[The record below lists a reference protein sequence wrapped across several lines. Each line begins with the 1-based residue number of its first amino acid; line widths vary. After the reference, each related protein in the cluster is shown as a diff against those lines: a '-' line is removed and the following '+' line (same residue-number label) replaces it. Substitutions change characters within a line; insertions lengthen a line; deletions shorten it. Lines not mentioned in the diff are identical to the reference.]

1 MESGGGGYPFRWS
14 SLIVVYMLRRRMFDL
29 DFLDPERELATKA
42 KELFRTAI
50 DRYKQRRLRPLGGSV
65 DLPAALQQM
74 INYIDRKGSGD
85 ILMAGE

>member
-1 MESGGGGYPFRWS
+1 
-14 SLIVVYMLRRRMFDL
+14 MLRRRMFDL
-29 DFLDPERELATKA
+29 DFLDPELELATQA